1 MEGEHPQSIE
11 EQLREARARA
21 DKEKARADKEKARAD
36 KEEARADKEEA
47 RADKE
52 EARADKEEAR
62 ADKEEARRARE
73 AKNNITTY
81 ALFVLQRQCIMR
93 NSTGSCRSCS
103 AWNKSHLDDH
113 GY

>member
-1 MEGEHPQSIE
+1 MKSEHPQSIE

-21 DKEKARADKEKARAD
+21 DKEKARADKA
-36 KEEARADKEEA
+36 EARADK
-47 RADKE
+47 ADNAQK
-52 EARADKEEAR
+52 AQ
-62 ADKEEARRARE
+62 E

-81 ALFVLQRQCIMR
+81 ALFVLQRQRIMR

-103 AWNKSHLDDH
+103 AWNKSHLEDH

>member
-21 DKEKARADKEKARAD
+21 DKEKARADKE
-36 KEEARADKEEA
+36 EARADKAEA
-47 RADKE
+47 RADKAE
-52 EARADKEEAR
+52 D
-62 ADKEEARRARE
+62 ARRARE

-81 ALFVLQRQCIMR
+81 ALFVLQRQRIMR

-103 AWNKSHLDDH
+103 AWNKSHLEDH